1 MFDGPLSLQDAQ
13 QASTWSIGVTIYF
26 LSLGLNGGS
35 GSSMLN
41 GHLAQSQEFATEAF
55 EEAMAAGA

>member
-35 GSSMLN
+35 VSSMLN